1 LRPVGFARFGTRLE
15 FRGKAMSNLPI
26 RRVVLYKHGVGYFER
41 EAAVSGDETL
51 TLAFKQREVS
61 DVLKSLTVLDLGG
74 GTVSAVSYDSTTPAD
89 QLLSE
94 IALTIPDSNSL
105 TKLLP
110 QLRGARVAVRP
121 AGAQPVVGAVLGID
135 TAEVRTPAGLQQTP
149 RLSILTDAGE
159 VRSFDLFDL
168 DLTLLDEGLRRDLEF
183 LLRTQLG
190 AKKKDARTFT
200 LFAQGAGA
208 RTLRLSYV
216 LEAPVWKAT
225 YRILLAEGGRSPE
238 PPNPPGPP
246 SLGGKGGDVP
256 TDLPGSASATAVS
269 REESLRGHPS
279 PSGGGA
285 GGGVEPLIQGWA
297 VVDNTSDEDWTDVA
311 LTLVAGLPVSFV
323 HDLYTPRYIRRPVVQ
338 VKETTGVLPPMSEYG
353 IEEDF
358 PAAFG
363 PMSAEAVMMSAPG
376 EPGPA
381 ARKMK
386 SAPLGGG
393 GGRGGYAGPS
403 SVDTQTRERQV
414 GDLFEYA
421 IEKPVTVRRNQSALV
436 PIVLKPFA
444 GRSVLLYQKAARAE
458 NPVRCVEF
466 ENTTGLTL
474 EGGPVTVLD
483 GGSYVGEAMLDTMKP
498 NEHRLVGYAVE
509 LGVRVLDN
517 TDSHD
522 GTVTRVTIKKGAL
535 KTHAARVVKTTYTF
549 ASKADREQV
558 LYLDHPR
565 DGGKWKLGGG
575 AVPHETTENH
585 WRFKLAL
592 PANATTKFAVQ
603 QEQAIW
609 QAVGLADFTA
619 DQLGGWVSAAW
630 LDAATEAA
638 LRDVLAA
645 RAEVAGFEARLAA
658 LAQERAA
665 IGADQKR
672 LRDNLGSLGDRATEK
687 ELRERFVRSLGLQED
702 RLEEM
707 KADEIRLTADRD
719 AARARLAARLAALDY
734 DGAVRG

>member
-1 LRPVGFARFGTRLE
+1 MA
-15 FRGKAMSNLPI
+15 NLPI
-26 RRVVLYKHGVGYFER
+26 RRVVLYKHGVGHFER

-89 QLLSE
+89 QLLAE

-121 AGAQPVVGAVLGID
+121 AGATPVQGAVLGID

-183 LLRTQLG
+183 LLKTQLG

-200 LFAQGAGA
+200 LFAQGTGA

-225 YRILLAEGGRSPE
+225 YRILLTEGDE
-238 PPNPPGPP
+238 P
-246 SLGGKGGDVP
+246 
-256 TDLPGSASATAVS
+256 
-269 REESLRGHPS
+269 
-279 PSGGGA
+279 
-285 GGGVEPLIQGWA
+285 PLIQGWA

-311 LTLVAGLPVSFV
+311 LSLVAGLPVSFV

-338 VKETTGVLPPMSEYG
+338 VKETTGVLPPMAEAG
-353 IEEDF
+353 FDDDF
-358 PAAFG
+358 GDVPAEALAMSADFAPAPAA
-363 PMSAEAVMMSAPG
+363 M
-376 EPGPA
+376 
-381 ARKMK
+381 RKMRVA
-386 SAPLGGG
+386 SASAAGMVRDA
-393 GGRGGYAGPS
+393 GRPAGPS
-403 SVDTQTRERQV
+403 SVETQTRERQV

-483 GGSYVGEAMLDTMKP
+483 GGSYVGEAMLDTLKP
-498 NEHRLVGYAVE
+498 TEHRLVGYAVE

-535 KTHAARVVKTTYTF
+535 KAQAARVQKTTYTF

-565 DGGKWKLGGG
+565 DGGRWKLGGG
-575 AVPHETTENH
+575 LKPHETTENH

-592 PANATTKFAVQ
+592 PANSTTKFEVQ
-603 QEQAIW
+603 QEQTVW
-609 QAVGLADFTA
+609 QTFGLADVT
-619 DQLGGWVSAAW
+619 DEQLGGWVSAAW
-630 LDAATEAA
+630 LDKPTTAA

-645 RAEVAGFEARLAA
+645 RAEAAGFEAKLAA
-658 LAQERAA
+658 VAQERAA
-665 IGADQKR
+665 IAADQKR
-672 LRDNLGSLGDRATEK
+672 LRENLGSLGDRATEK
-687 ELRERFVRSLGLQED
+687 ELRERFVRTLGRQED
-702 RLEEM
+702 RLEEL
-707 KADEIRLTADRD
+707 KAEEARLTADRD

-734 DGAVRG
+734 DGAVG